1 MRHVSATF
9 LLLFFAAV
17 AAAQELST
25 VQSADT
31 LVPKSLVFPDSKNSL
46 ARASFIP
53 QLRISDLEISREFPT
68 SSFGYALLSES
79 PVPEKRADLYWQ
91 TGFNWK
97 NEDPLDMLRTMLGA
111 VEAGGASYLA
121 YRHISKYGFLK

>member
-1 MRHVSATF
+1 MKSVRSTLLVFF
-9 LLLFFAAV
+9 LVAV
-17 AAAQELST
+17 TTAQELKT

-46 ARASFIP
+46 ARPSFLP
-53 QLRISDLEISREFPT
+53 PLRLSDLEIRREFPA
-68 SSFGYALLSES
+68 SSFGYALLSEP

-91 TGFNWK
+91 MGLNWK
-97 NEDPLDMLRTMLGA
+97 NEDPLEILRTMLGA